1 MAFVGQS
8 LDAFAET
15 RPDRT
20 ALKCG
25 ADRWSWRALLDAIG
39 SMETVIRRATDRGGR
54 VALLLDDPAALL
66 ICFFACARTGRIAMV
81 LDPAWPG
88 RQRAD
93 VLDEAAP
100 DLVIDRQV
108 YAAARARAPQKDIDR
123 RSAGVTPLEDDAFYC
138 GFTSGSTGRPKGY
151 LRNHGSWLGSFDLSD
166 REFRIPAGERIVVA
180 GQLTHSLHLYGAVC
194 GLERGHEVVLSPRFD
209 PRTLLGDLSG
219 CDRGSVLYATPTQ
232 LHFLAEAVER
242 KGTSE
247 AVHHILSSGA
257 KWQDRDRQR
266 LAGLFPNAQLI
277 EFYGASETSFITV
290 SRGGRTSP
298 PGSVGKPPR
307 EVSVAIGDPET
318 PLAHGTPGAI
328 WVKSGLLFSG
338 YLCGNDP
345 QTRWKDG
352 WLTFGDEGY
361 LDAHGWLFLT
371 GRTNRM
377 IVTSGLNV
385 YPEEIEDVLMTHPSV
400 AGAVV
405 AGLEDPV
412 RGTRLEAAVQLQEPV
427 DNAGDMLLAHCR
439 QRLAAAK
446 LPRRIRVFERLPQTA
461 GGKLDIQRVTDM
473 MVRGE
478 NLE

>member
-8 LDAFAET
+8 LDEFAGR
-15 RPDRT
+15 RPDQT

-25 ADRWSWRALLDAIG
+25 SDSWSWRSLLGAVVSI
-39 SMETVIRRATDRGGR
+39 ETVICRTTDRGGR

-81 LDPAWPG
+81 LDPGWPAG
-88 RQRAD
+88 QQAD
-93 VLDEAAP
+93 VLDAAAP
-100 DLVIDRQV
+100 DLIIDRHG
-108 YAAARARAPQKDIDR
+108 YAAAKAEVSSRNADPRNGGVAPQE
-123 RSAGVTPLEDDAFYC
+123 EDPFYC

-151 LRNHGSWLGSFDLSD
+151 LRNHGSWLKSFDLSD
-166 REFRIPAGERIVVA
+166 REFGLPRRERIVIA

-194 GLERGHEVVLSPRFD
+194 GLERGHEVVLTARFD
-209 PRTLLGDLSG
+209 PRTLMTDLSG
-219 CDRGSVLYATPTQ
+219 CRRGSALYATPTQ

-242 KGTSE
+242 KGTLT
-247 AVHHILSSGA
+247 AVRHVLSSGA

-266 LAGLFPNAQLI
+266 LGSLFPNAQLT
-277 EFYGASETSFITV
+277 EFYGASETSFITL
-290 SRGGRTSP
+290 SSGDAAAP
-298 PGSVGKPPR
+298 PGSVGKPPP
-307 EVSVAIGDPET
+307 EVRIAIGDPEA
-318 PLAHGTPGAI
+318 PAAAGTPGAI
-328 WVKSGLLFSG
+328 WVKSGLVFSG
-338 YLCGNDP
+338 YLCGRDP

-361 LDAHGWLFLT
+361 LDAQGYLFLT

-385 YPEEIEDVLMTHPSV
+385 YPEEIENVLMTHPAV

-412 RGTRLEAAVQLQEPV
+412 RGARLEAAVQLEGEIDDAREV
-427 DNAGDMLLAHCR
+427 LLSHCR
-439 QRLAAAK
+439 ERLASAK
-446 LPRRIRVFERLPQTA
+446 LPRRIHFFGHLPQTA

-473 MVRGE
+473 MAGGE
-478 NLE
+478 GTE